1 MLNFKDSDRESV
13 ISYFE
18 GDLGKQTPQ
27 LEYRLNNLDT
37 PKRLINY
44 SNEFLGQKKKID
56 NEKLKNKNLIR
67 PIKNF
72 NDLDELSGIEKSE
85 KSTFRK
91 QEDQK

>member
-1 MLNFKDSDRESV
+1 
-13 ISYFE
+13 
-18 GDLGKQTPQ
+18 
-27 LEYRLNNLDT
+27 LNNLDT

-56 NEKLKNKNLIR
+56 NEKLKNKNLNR

-91 QEDQK
+91 